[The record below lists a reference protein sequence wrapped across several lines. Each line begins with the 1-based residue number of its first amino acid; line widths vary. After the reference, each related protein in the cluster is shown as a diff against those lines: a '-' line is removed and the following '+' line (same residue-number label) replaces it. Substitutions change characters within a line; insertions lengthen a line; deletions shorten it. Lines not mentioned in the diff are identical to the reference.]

1 MVRRS
6 RFLID
11 QIVEQLFARRLI
23 FAVRMHC
30 RQVRRKSCDV
40 MVILPRIIRECF
52 SAEFPACPR
61 EIKRM
66 FQEMFRRNVVIDR
79 IEVFVHLCS
88 PDGFRPQIDTDP
100 HQLRSRILSVFHLCE
115 LCGRK
120 FHATCKMCLIPRI
133 GMRTQLGR
141 WFSS

>member
-1 MVRRS
+1 MIRRS

-23 FAVRMHC
+23 FAMRMHC

-66 FQEMFRRNVVIDR
+66 FQEMFRRNVVIDG
-79 IEVFVHLCS
+79 IEVFVHYVLRMNS
-88 PDGFRPQIDTDP
+88 SDRLTQILTD
-100 HQLRSRILSVFHLCE
+100 QKARSEERRVGKEC
-115 LCGRK
+115 RY
-120 FHATCKMCLIPRI
+120 
-133 GMRTQLGR
+133 R
-141 WFSS
+141 W